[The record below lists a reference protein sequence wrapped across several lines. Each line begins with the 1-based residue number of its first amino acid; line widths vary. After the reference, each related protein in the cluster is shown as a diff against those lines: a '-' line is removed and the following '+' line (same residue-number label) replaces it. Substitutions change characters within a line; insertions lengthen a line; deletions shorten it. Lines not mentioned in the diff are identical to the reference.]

1 MMIISRGKR
10 ERRDK
15 ETREKEREVS
25 TLKNNKRGLLPWSSD
40 PTVSGPP
47 RSSFTNSTN
56 NSTIIYVYS
65 FSNNAFLCRD
75 LVLTAAKV
83 SVPFKTTS
91 LVSLFHKTLRY
102 SMMQKRSVCVLL

>member
-56 NSTIIYVYS
+56 NSTIIYV
-65 FSNNAFLCRD
+65 
-75 LVLTAAKV
+75 
-83 SVPFKTTS
+83 
-91 LVSLFHKTLRY
+91 
-102 SMMQKRSVCVLL
+102 